1 MDCKVKD
8 FMVDIGNRLEL
19 CEALLRHNSDIK
31 SSGVYAPATALTD
44 EIYELVCEQL
54 DTLIDRV
61 HNFEDECE

>member
-1 MDCKVKD
+1 MECKVQD
-8 FMVDIGNRLEL
+8 FMVVIGNRLEL
-19 CEALLRHNSDIK
+19 FVALLRYNSDIK

-54 DTLIDRV
+54 DALIDRV